1 MIWRFGLCSRRFGT
15 GKQLGLCAKLK
26 NDVIRNSQVY
36 SVENQ
41 RRKLHRRIR
50 SQPFWPKLVRAN
62 LVRGMRISRRKIK
75 PYPRPC
81 SHVFRKVARWQKVRV
96 FEPRNLRF
104 FQDFFMRAPLR
115 WPSNQDVFPTRR
127 ANPQTSGARC
137 IQGTGAPRTRLVTGG
152 ARVGF
157 NTPTR
162 SPVRVRD
169 A

>member
-1 MIWRFGLCSRRFGT
+1 MVYVHGASEH
-15 GKQLGLCAKLK
+15 GKQLGICAKLK

-36 SVENQ
+36 FVENH

-50 SQPFWPKLVRAN
+50 SQSFWPKLVRAN

-81 SHVFRKVARWQKVRV
+81 SHVFREVARWQKVRV

-115 WPSNQDVFPTRR
+115 LPSSEVFPTRR

-137 IQGTGAPRTRLVTGG
+137 IQGTGAPGTRLVTGG

-157 NTPTR
+157 NPPTR